1 MTPKAINLTN
11 NHSSRK
17 CPGKYLDF
25 VAVNIGVVEPHGGD
39 DGAVVGELQHAGPGD
54 VVGCN
59 FSSQTIRTF
68 QDFVGEKSLPSVRF
82 FVFLRLDA
90 IPGTPSEVFHLY
102 IQFSLFLLSMLSQ
115 YYVTRFTSPAPL
127 PKYCMTS
134 WAVVSLETPST
145 TSVLLI
151 SSTSLGSVLP
161 GSGGKGGNP
170 V

>member
-1 MTPKAINLTN
+1 M
-11 NHSSRK
+11 
-17 CPGKYLDF
+17 
-25 VAVNIGVVEPHGGD
+25 
-39 DGAVVGELQHAGPGD
+39 GE
-54 VVGCN
+54 
-59 FSSQTIRTF
+59 I
-68 QDFVGEKSLPSVRF
+68 SLPSVRF

-90 IPGTPSEVFHLY
+90 IPGTPSEVFHLS
-102 IQFSLFLLSMLSQ
+102 IQISFLLSKLSQ
-115 YYVTRFTSPAPL
+115 YYVSQFTSPAPL

-145 TSVLLI
+145 TRVLLI